1 MKKIHKINAGFLF
14 FSITMAL
21 ILVMFACKKNNI
33 EQNPVITGVID
44 YVASPNDTALH
55 SLVADGQWV
64 VITGQHLQNA
74 VEIKFNGVSTS
85 FNGTL
90 FSPNSAVVQI
100 PPMIFSTIDTSK
112 LYTIE
117 YTTTTG
123 TTTFS
128 FKLGPDTPV
137 ISAIS
142 NVFANPGDSVFLYGA
157 NLVLVESL
165 SYGGTNIASFVS
177 DYYGTSL
184 GFVMPN
190 PAPMSG
196 DVVVTTKSGT
206 VVFKI
211 VATPT
216 ITAVSNENA
225 NTGDSVY
232 IYGTYLKSI
241 ETFTYAGTSITSFVS
256 SDDGSSVGFVLPD
269 ISQSGQVSI
278 TTAFGTVTTVY
289 DVNNVYNVKYRNSP
303 TTGVLGNMEWGD
315 AFGWQWG
322 GGSNLSVSDPGQTF
336 GWLTLCSEM
345 TGHSGGMFI
354 SIKQGPLA
362 AGTSNN
368 EIPIG
373 DALWV
378 PAANLTDTV
387 GHWALKFEMNIPNS
401 WNGGSLRIKAGF
413 TDSYIALYE
422 PWKTSSTATS
432 AYTTKGW
439 RTVTIP
445 LSRFLSADLTLGEGR
460 GAPVTSLSN
469 LLGPGKTG
477 LNVRIKNYAASATA
491 TGFYGGFDNFRVVKI
506 K

>member
-1 MKKIHKINAGFLF
+1 MIMKKIHKINAGFLF

-21 ILVMFACKKNNI
+21 LLLMTSCKKNI

-117 YTTTTG
+117 YTTTAG

-278 TTAFGTVTTVY
+278 TTPFGTVTTVY

-303 TTGVLGNMEWGD
+303 ITGVLGNFEWGD
-315 AFGWQWG
+315 AFGWQWW
-322 GGSNLSVSDPGQTF
+322 GGSRLSVVSNGGWISDCP
-336 GWLTLCSEM
+336 EM
-345 TGHSGGMFI
+345 TGNTGMFI
-354 SIKQGPLA
+354 SIKDGPLA
-362 AGTSNN
+362 AGTSNSL
-368 EIPIG
+368 IPIG
-373 DALWV
+373 DALWM
-378 PAANLTDTV
+378 PAANSNDTV
-387 GHWALKFEMNIPNS
+387 GNWALKFEMNIPNS
-401 WNGGSLRIKAGF
+401 WNGGSLRIQSGF

-439 RTVTIP
+439 ITVTIP
-445 LSRFLSADLTLGEGR
+445 LSRFLKSDLVLGEGR

-469 LLGPGKTG
+469 LLGPGQTG

>member
-1 MKKIHKINAGFLF
+1 MIMNKIHKINAGFLF
-14 FSITMAL
+14 FSIAMAL
-21 ILVMFACKKNNI
+21 ILVMSACKKNI
-33 EQNPVITGVID
+33 EQNPVITGVVN

-64 VITGQHLQNA
+64 VITGKNLQSA
-74 VEIKFNGVSTS
+74 IQIKFNGVPAF
-85 FNGTL
+85 FNATL
-90 FSPNSAVVQI
+90 FSNNSAVVQI
-100 PPMIFSTIDTSK
+100 PPMQFSTIDPTK

-128 FKLGPDTPV
+128 FKLGPDVPV

-142 NVFANPGDSVFLYGA
+142 NVFANPGDSVFLYGT

-165 SYGGTNIASFVS
+165 NYAGNAIAKTVS
-177 DYYGTSL
+177 NLDGTSL
-184 GFVMPN
+184 GFLMPAQT
-190 PAPMSG
+190 PT
-196 DVVVTTKSGT
+196 DQVLLITKGGRDT
-206 VVFKI
+206 FKI

-216 ITAVSNENA
+216 ITAISNENA

-232 IYGTYLKSI
+232 VYGTYLKNI
-241 ETFTYAGTSITSFVS
+241 QAFTFSGATITSFVTS
-256 SDDGSSVGFVLPD
+256 SDASFVGFKLPSL
-269 ISQSGQVSI
+269 SQSGPASI
-278 TTAFGTVTTVY
+278 TTVYGTATTVY
-289 DVNNVYNVKYRNSP
+289 DVNNMYDVKYRNSP
-303 TTGVLGNMEWGD
+303 TTGVLGNFEWGD
-315 AFGWQWG
+315 AFGWQWWG
-322 GGSNLSVSDPGQTF
+322 GCSLSVSDPGQTY
-336 GWLTLCSEM
+336 GWLTLCPEM
-345 TGHSGGMFI
+345 TSQSGGMFI

-362 AGTSNN
+362 AGASNN
-368 EIPIG
+368 HIPIG

-378 PAANLTDTV
+378 PAANLNDTV
-387 GHWALKFEMNIPNS
+387 GNWALKFEMNIPNG
-401 WNGGSLRIKAGF
+401 WNGGSLRIKPGF

-432 AYTTKGW
+432 AFTTKGW

-445 LSRFLSADLTLGEGR
+445 LSRFLKADLTLGEGR
-460 GAPVTSLSN
+460 GAPVTSISN

-477 LNVRIKNYAASATA
+477 LNVTIKNYAASATS

>member
-1 MKKIHKINAGFLF
+1 MIMKKIHKINAGVLF

-21 ILVMFACKKNNI
+21 LLLMTSCKKNI

-117 YTTTTG
+117 YTTTAG

-278 TTAFGTVTTVY
+278 TTPFGTVTTVY

-303 TTGVLGNMEWGD
+303 ITGVLGNFEWGD
-315 AFGWQWG
+315 AFGWQWW
-322 GGSNLSVSDPGQTF
+322 GGSRLSVVSNGGWISDCP
-336 GWLTLCSEM
+336 EM
-345 TGHSGGMFI
+345 TGNTGMFI
-354 SIKQGPLA
+354 SIKDGPLA
-362 AGTSNN
+362 AGTSNSL
-368 EIPIG
+368 IPIG
-373 DALWV
+373 DALWM
-378 PAANLTDTV
+378 PAANSNDTV
-387 GHWALKFEMNIPNS
+387 GNWALKFEMNIPNS
-401 WNGGSLRIKAGF
+401 WNGGSLRIQTGF

-439 RTVTIP
+439 ITVTIP
-445 LSRFLSADLTLGEGR
+445 LSRFLKADLTLGEGR

-469 LLGPGKTG
+469 LLGPTPGKTG

>member
-21 ILVMFACKKNNI
+21 ILVMSACKKNI
-33 EQNPVITGVID
+33 EQNPVITGVVN

-74 VEIKFNGVSTS
+74 IQIKFNGVPAS

-90 FSPNSAVVQI
+90 FSHNSAVVQI
-100 PPMIFSTIDTSK
+100 PPMQFSTIDTSK

-128 FKLGPDTPV
+128 FKLGPAVPV

-142 NVFANPGDSVFLYGA
+142 NVFANPGDSVFLYGTD
-157 NLVLVESL
+157 LVLVESL
-165 SYGGTNIASFVS
+165 NYAGNAIAKTVSNLDGTV
-177 DYYGTSL
+177 L
-184 GFVMPN
+184 GFLMPAQT
-190 PAPMSG
+190 PT
-196 DVVVTTKSGT
+196 DQVLLITKGGRDT
-206 VVFKI
+206 FKI

-216 ITAVSNENA
+216 ITGISNENA

-232 IYGTYLKSI
+232 VYGTYLKTI
-241 ETFTYAGTSITSFVS
+241 QTFTFSGVTITSFVTS
-256 SDDGSSVGFVLPD
+256 SDGSFVGFKLPSL
-269 ISQSGQVSI
+269 SQSGPASI
-278 TTAFGTVTTVY
+278 TTAYGTVTTVY
-289 DVNNVYNVKYRNSP
+289 DVYNMYNVKYGGSA
-303 TTGVLGNMEWGD
+303 TTGVLGNFEWGD
-315 AFGWQWG
+315 AFGWQWW
-322 GGSNLSVSDPGQTF
+322 GGSRLSVVSNGGWISDCP
-336 GWLTLCSEM
+336 EM
-345 TGHSGGMFI
+345 TGNTGMFI
-354 SIKQGPLA
+354 SIKDGPLA
-362 AGTSNN
+362 AGASNS

-373 DALWV
+373 EALWV

-387 GHWALKFEMNIPNS
+387 GNWALKFEMNIPNS
-401 WNGGSLRIKAGF
+401 WNGGSLRIQTGF

-422 PWKTSSTATS
+422 PWKTSSTTTS

-445 LSRFLSADLTLGEGR
+445 LSRFLKTDLTLGEGR

-477 LNVRIKNYAASATA
+477 CNVRIKNYAASATS

>member
-1 MKKIHKINAGFLF
+1 MNKHKINAGFLF
-14 FSITMAL
+14 LSITLAL
-21 ILVMFACKKNNI
+21 TLVMFACKKNI
-33 EQNPVITGVID
+33 EQNPVITGVVN
-44 YVASPNDTALH
+44 YVASPNDSALH

-64 VITGQHLQNA
+64 VITGENLQSA
-74 VEIKFNGVSTS
+74 IQIKFNGVPAS
-85 FNGTL
+85 FNATL
-90 FSPNSAVVQI
+90 FSNNSAVVQI
-100 PPMIFSTIDTSK
+100 PPIQFSTIDSSK

-128 FKLGPDTPV
+128 FKLGPAAPV
-137 ISAIS
+137 ITAIS
-142 NVFANPGDSVFLYGA
+142 NVFANPGDSVFLYGTD
-157 NLVLVESL
+157 LVLVESL
-165 SYGGTNIASFVS
+165 NYAGNAIAKTVSNLDGTALGFLMPAQTPTDQVLLTTKGGT
-177 DYYGTSL
+177 DT
-184 GFVMPN
+184 
-190 PAPMSG
+190 
-196 DVVVTTKSGT
+196 
-206 VVFKI
+206 FKI

-216 ITAVSNENA
+216 ITGISNENA

-232 IYGTYLKSI
+232 VYGTYLKTI
-241 ETFTYAGTSITSFVS
+241 QTFTFSGVAITSFETS
-256 SDDGSSVGFVLPD
+256 SDGSFVAFKLPS
-269 ISQSGQVSI
+269 ISQSGPASI
-278 TTAFGTVTTVY
+278 TTAYGTATTVY
-289 DVNNVYNVKYRNSP
+289 DVYNMYNIKDRQIP
-303 TTGVLGNMEWGD
+303 TAGVLANMEWGD

-336 GWLTLCSEM
+336 GWLTLCPEM
-345 TGHSGGMFI
+345 TSQSGGMFI

-362 AGTSNN
+362 AGASNN

-387 GHWALKFEMNIPNS
+387 GNWALKFEMNIPNS
-401 WNGGSLRIKAGF
+401 WNGGSLRIKTGF

-445 LSRFLSADLTLGEGR
+445 LSRFLSTHATLGEGR
-460 GAPVTSLSN
+460 GTPVTSLSS
-469 LLGPGKTG
+469 LLGPDKTG
-477 LNVRIKNYAASATA
+477 CNVRIKNYATSATS